1 MNFPADIYVDASGSI
16 YGASQTDQRY
26 TQTACDARTVGG
38 CPVAYAGRWYGSQMA
53 YRPFRESV
61 AHARAVAAERAN

>member
-1 MNFPADIYVDASGSI
+1 MNFPAEIYVDATGSI

-26 TQTACDARTVGG
+26 TRAACDARTVHGR
-38 CPVAYAGRWYGSQMA
+38 PVAYAGRWYGSQMA

-61 AHARAVAAERAN
+61 ACAQAVAAERSV